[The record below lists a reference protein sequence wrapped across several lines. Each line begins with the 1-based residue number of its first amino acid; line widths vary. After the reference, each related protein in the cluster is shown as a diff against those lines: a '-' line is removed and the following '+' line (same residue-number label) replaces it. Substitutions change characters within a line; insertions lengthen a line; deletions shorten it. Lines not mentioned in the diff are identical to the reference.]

1 MARVMDS
8 TLLIGLMAGAL
19 TTSSSIPQAVKI
31 FQTKSAKDVS
41 AAFFLLMSA
50 GMVLWIVYGFT
61 RSDIALV
68 LWNAVSL
75 TFCLSILGLK
85 RVYG

>member
-1 MARVMDS
+1 MDS
-8 TLLIGLMAGAL
+8 IIIIGLVAGAL

-31 FQTKSAKDVS
+31 LRTKSARDVS
-41 AAFFLLMSA
+41 ALFFILMSA
-50 GMVLWIVYGFT
+50 GMCLWLVYGLY

-75 TFCLSILGLK
+75 TFCVSILVMK
-85 RVYG
+85 RIYG